1 MRSVPRYVSLLMY
14 SVSPVPIMVSPLR
27 SHWILKLNFDPLR
40 FCSSTLQSF
49 SLGMRLSSPL
59 SFGLQTFMVMAG
71 IEGMPGISMLMVT
84 SHCSSV
90 PCCAWA
96 HWSSSGAASRTPAM
110 QERNVGMVSINMV
123 VGWP

>member
-1 MRSVPRYVSLLMY
+1 MY

-49 SLGMRLSSPL
+49 SLGMRSSSALSL
-59 SFGLQTFMVMAG
+59 GLHTFMVMAG
-71 IEGMPGISMLMVT
+71 IEGMPAISMVMVT

-90 PCCAWA
+90 PCCACA
-96 HWSSSGAASRTPAM
+96 YGISSGAATRTPVM
-110 QERNVGMVSINMV
+110 KERYGCMIVIGVV
-123 VGWP
+123 VGGP